1 MKKKKFFSLLLLA
14 AFFAISCGN
23 EIEQQPEPEVEQ
35 QPELEVAQPIDMPTA
50 LTLRTAQ
57 GNAFA
62 FDLFYKILQ
71 TTNDKN
77 VFISPLS
84 VDFALGMTLNGANGV
99 TEQEMKQVLRHSGL
113 TSAQINE
120 YYRIMLN
127 ALPAVDPTT
136 KLNIA
141 NSIWCRE
148 GFPFHQSFLDV
159 NAKYFDAE
167 IRNLDFASPTA
178 LQTINDWAAR
188 QTNNLIQEALN
199 EVSPYAVMYLI
210 NAIYFKGTWTTQFE
224 KENTVK
230 TPFFAANGSQN
241 QVYMMHIPENAFPYF
256 ADENAQFLDM
266 SYGNGAFSM
275 TVILPHEGKTL
286 QDVTDNL
293 SSDYFNDIVENR
305 LRERDVEV
313 FFPRFKTE
321 YQIELGNVLA
331 ALGMPSAFDSRP
343 RLFGG
348 TADFSGM
355 SEIELFINSVIH
367 TTFVEVNEEGTEAA
381 AVTAVV
387 VFPTMGVPPP
397 RPTLF
402 RADRPFMFVIR
413 ENSTGAILFMGKMGD
428 I

>member
-1 MKKKKFFSLLLLA
+1 
-14 AFFAISCGN
+14 
-23 EIEQQPEPEVEQ
+23 
-35 QPELEVAQPIDMPTA
+35 
-50 LTLRTAQ
+50 LRTAQ

-71 TTNDKN
+71 TSDDKN

-84 VDFALGMTLNGANGV
+84 VDFALGMTQNGANGV
-99 TEQEMKQVLRHSGL
+99 TEQEMKQVLHHSGL

-167 IRNLDFASPTA
+167 VRNLDFASPTA
-178 LQTINDWAAR
+178 LQTINDWCAR
-188 QTNNLIQEALN
+188 QTNNLIQEALDQI
-199 EVSPYAVMYLI
+199 SPDAVMYLI
-210 NAIYFKGTWTTQFE
+210 NAIYFKGVWTTQFDRR
-224 KENTVK
+224 NTAK
-230 TPFFAANGSQN
+230 ATFFAENGSEN
-241 QVYMMHIPENAFPYF
+241 QVYMMRIFDNSFPYYT
-256 ADENAQFLDM
+256 NTTAQFLDM

-275 TVILPHEGKTL
+275 TVILPHNGKTL

-305 LRERDVEV
+305 LHERNVEV

-321 YQIELGNVLA
+321 YRIELQDLLSA
-331 ALGMPSAFDSRP
+331 MGMPSAFCAFD
-343 RLFGG
+343 
-348 TADFSGM
+348 ADFSGI
-355 SEIELFINSVIH
+355 SEIPLFISRVIH
-367 TTFVEVNEEGTEAA
+367 STFVEVNEEGTEAA
-381 AVTAVV
+381 AVTVVETAVTSV
-387 VFPTMGVPPP
+387 NPSQPV
-397 RPTLF
+397 LF

-413 ENSTGAILFMGKMGD
+413 ENSTGAVLFMGKMGD